1 MTVASTFEKGDLGFF
16 LAVAQG
22 RMRSEFPRPFAR
34 CARAQIRQK
43 ILCFLFVKQRIFF
56 LTRSETPTK
65 KEGNDLRFLPLQTAH
80 AIIDEAVH
88 V

>member
-16 LAVAQG
+16 LAVAKG

-34 CARAQIRQK
+34 CARAQIRQHFFM
-43 ILCFLFVKQRIFF
+43 LPFCQATIFF